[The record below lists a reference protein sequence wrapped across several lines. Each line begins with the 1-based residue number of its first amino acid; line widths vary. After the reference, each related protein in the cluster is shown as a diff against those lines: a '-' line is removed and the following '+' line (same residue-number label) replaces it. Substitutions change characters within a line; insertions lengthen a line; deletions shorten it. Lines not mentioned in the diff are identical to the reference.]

1 MKYLNENI
9 EITLSLQVPES
20 RTYEYKVYVG
30 TKLIFVGNVFLEV
43 GMTSKTFYLN
53 DLLINYLWKGPIE
66 DGPVYG
72 VIETVKLE
80 LVQEGG
86 YDYGTEEVAFLMQ
99 YPNYKAKVC
108 TPFPDIDESNQV
120 FMPLLQGFNYQT
132 NSMVLPPTYPR
143 QFTSK
148 VKFGYLGLYDDSD
161 AYQEL
166 YVRNSRT
173 GQISSDAIVVGETIH
188 KGVYGF
194 NTQTMDDI
202 LSTHAYLLSDKNC
215 KFGFSQGMTN
225 TEFKNGTWSSETSA
239 PTAIDHIT
247 VTLYGEYGST
257 EVTDWYVGDNTFT
270 MFIDKESTSGLTYLR
285 IDFIP
290 RAGNKAY
297 ITFDVKELFNQEIQY
312 TVPLRIQFILGDG
325 TSVNEMSIWADG
337 DTELID
343 ADEIVIWTDGT
354 DQYTVVGK
362 LDECSRYFL
371 KWQDRYG
378 MPQMQPFSGTEI
390 YSESITT
397 NQIINY
403 RREKRPGSIEATSKW
418 SLNSKWLNQKLYP
431 YYESIFVSPYLQL
444 YDAKEDHS
452 YDVNVV
458 TQEYTEKTFNNQ
470 NRQLFNLQLEVEL
483 NKTQQFVY

>member
-1 MKYLNENI
+1 MKYLSENI
-9 EITLSLQVPES
+9 EITIPLQISE
-20 RTYEYKVYVG
+20 TGMYKYEVYVG
-30 TKLIFVGNVFLEV
+30 TKLIFIGNVFLEA
-43 GMTSKTFYLN
+43 GATSKTFYLN
-53 DLLINYLWKGPIE
+53 ELLINYLWKGPIK

-72 VIETVKLE
+72 VIETVEVRLIN
-80 LVQEGG
+80 QGG
-86 YDYGTEEVAFLMQ
+86 YDNGTEEVAFLMQ
-99 YPNYKAKVC
+99 YPNYKAEVC
-108 TPFPDIDESNQV
+108 TSFPDLDKSNQV

-132 NSMVLPPTYPR
+132 NSMVLLPTYPR
-143 QFTSK
+143 QYTSK
-148 VKFGYLGLYDDSD
+148 INFEYLGLYDDSD
-161 AYQEL
+161 VYQDL

-173 GQISSDAIVVGETIH
+173 GQMSSDVIVVGENIH
-188 KGVYGF
+188 RGVYGF
-194 NTQTMDDI
+194 SSQTMDDI
-202 LSTHAYLLSDKNC
+202 LSSHAYLLSDKNC

-225 TEFKNGTWSSETSA
+225 TEFKNGTWSSETTS
-239 PTAIDHIT
+239 PIVVDQIK

-257 EVTDWYVGDNTFT
+257 DVTDWYVQDNTFT
-270 MFIDKESTSGLTYLR
+270 MLIDKDSTSGLTYLR

-312 TVPLRIQFILGDG
+312 TVPLRIQFVLNDG
-325 TSVNEMSIWADG
+325 TSVNKMSIWADG
-337 DTELID
+337 STDLID
-343 ADEIVIWTDGT
+343 VDEIVIWTNDT
-354 DQYTVVGK
+354 KQYTVVGK

-378 MPQMQPFSGTEI
+378 MTQMQPFSGTEI

-418 SLNSKWLNQKLYP
+418 SLNSKWLNQKLFP

-444 YDAKEDHS
+444 YDAKEDRL
-452 YDVNVV
+452 YDVNIV

>member
-1 MKYLNENI
+1 
-9 EITLSLQVPES
+9 
-20 RTYEYKVYVG
+20 
-30 TKLIFVGNVFLEV
+30 
-43 GMTSKTFYLN
+43 
-53 DLLINYLWKGPIE
+53 
-66 DGPVYG
+66 
-72 VIETVKLE
+72 
-80 LVQEGG
+80 
-86 YDYGTEEVAFLMQ
+86 
-99 YPNYKAKVC
+99 
-108 TPFPDIDESNQV
+108 
-120 FMPLLQGFNYQT
+120 MPLLQGFNYQT

-143 QFTSK
+143 KYTSK
-148 VKFGYLGLYDDSD
+148 VNFGYLGLYDDSD
-161 AYQEL
+161 VYQDL

-173 GQISSDAIVVGETIH
+173 GQISSDVIVVGENIH

-194 NTQTMDDI
+194 SSQTMDDI
-202 LSTHAYLLSDKNC
+202 LSSHAHLLSDKNC

-225 TEFKNGTWSSETSA
+225 TEFKNGTWSSETTS
-239 PTAIDHIT
+239 PIVVDQIT

-257 EVTDWYVGDNTFT
+257 EVTDWYVQDNTFT
-270 MFIDKESTSGLTYLR
+270 MLIDKDSTSGLTYLR

-312 TVPLRIQFILGDG
+312 TVPLRIQFVLGDG
-325 TSVNEMSIWADG
+325 TSVNKMSILADG
-337 DTELID
+337 FTNLID
-343 ADEIVIWTDGT
+343 ADEIVIYTNDT
-354 DQYTVVGK
+354 KQYTVVGK

-390 YSESITT
+390 YSESVTT
-397 NQIINY
+397 NQIMNY

-418 SLNSKWLNQKLYP
+418 SLNSKWLNQKLFP

-444 YDAKEDHS
+444 YDAKEDRL

-470 NRQLFNLQLEVEL
+470 NRQLFNLQLEIES

>member
-1 MKYLNENI
+1 MKYLSENI
-9 EITLSLQVPES
+9 EITIPLQISE
-20 RTYEYKVYVG
+20 TGMYKYEVYVG
-30 TKLIFVGNVFLEV
+30 TKLIFIGNVFLEA
-43 GMTSKTFYLN
+43 GATSKTFYLN
-53 DLLINYLWKGPIE
+53 ELLINYLWKGPIK

-72 VIETVKLE
+72 VIETVEVRLIN
-80 LVQEGG
+80 QGG
-86 YDYGTEEVAFLMQ
+86 YDNGTEEVAFLMQ
-99 YPNYKAKVC
+99 YPNYKAEVC
-108 TPFPDIDESNQV
+108 TSFPDLDKSNQV

-132 NSMVLPPTYPR
+132 NSMVLLPTYPR
-143 QFTSK
+143 QYTSK
-148 VKFGYLGLYDDSD
+148 INFEYLGLYDDSD
-161 AYQEL
+161 VHQDL

-173 GQISSDAIVVGETIH
+173 GQMSSDVIVVGENIH
-188 KGVYGF
+188 RGVYGF
-194 NTQTMDDI
+194 SSQTMDDI
-202 LSTHAYLLSDKNC
+202 LSSHAYLLSDKNC

-225 TEFKNGTWSSETSA
+225 TEFKNGTWSSETTS
-239 PTAIDHIT
+239 PIVVDQIK

-257 EVTDWYVGDNTFT
+257 DVTDWYVQDNTFT
-270 MFIDKESTSGLTYLR
+270 MLIDKDSTSGLTYLR

-312 TVPLRIQFILGDG
+312 TVPLRIQFVLNDG
-325 TSVNEMSIWADG
+325 TSVNKMSIWADG
-337 DTELID
+337 STDLID
-343 ADEIVIWTDGT
+343 VDEIVIWTNDT
-354 DQYTVVGK
+354 KQYTVVGK

-378 MPQMQPFSGTEI
+378 MTQMQPFSGTEI

-418 SLNSKWLNQKLYP
+418 SLNSKWLNQKLFP

-444 YDAKEDHS
+444 YDAKEDRL
-452 YDVNVV
+452 YDVNIV

>member
-1 MKYLNENI
+1 
-9 EITLSLQVPES
+9 
-20 RTYEYKVYVG
+20 
-30 TKLIFVGNVFLEV
+30 
-43 GMTSKTFYLN
+43 
-53 DLLINYLWKGPIE
+53 
-66 DGPVYG
+66 
-72 VIETVKLE
+72 
-80 LVQEGG
+80 
-86 YDYGTEEVAFLMQ
+86 
-99 YPNYKAKVC
+99 
-108 TPFPDIDESNQV
+108 
-120 FMPLLQGFNYQT
+120 
-132 NSMVLPPTYPR
+132 
-143 QFTSK
+143 
-148 VKFGYLGLYDDSD
+148 
-161 AYQEL
+161 
-166 YVRNSRT
+166 
-173 GQISSDAIVVGETIH
+173 
-188 KGVYGF
+188 
-194 NTQTMDDI
+194 
-202 LSTHAYLLSDKNC
+202 
-215 KFGFSQGMTN
+215 MTN

-257 EVTDWYVGDNTFT
+257 EVTDWYVADNIFT

-297 ITFDVKELFNQEIQY
+297 ITFNVEELFNQEIQY

-337 DTELID
+337 FTELID
-343 ADEIVIWTDGT
+343 ADEIVIYTGDT

-444 YDAKEDHS
+444 YDAKEDRL

>member
-9 EITLSLQVPES
+9 EITIPLQISE
-20 RTYEYKVYVG
+20 TGMYKYEVYVG
-30 TKLIFVGNVFLEV
+30 TKLIFIGNVFLEA
-43 GMTSKTFYLN
+43 GATSKTFYLN
-53 DLLINYLWKGPIE
+53 ELLINYLWKGPIK

-72 VIETVKLE
+72 VIETVEVRLIN
-80 LVQEGG
+80 QGS
-86 YDYGTEEVAFLMQ
+86 YDNGTEEVAFLMQ
-99 YPNYKAKVC
+99 YPNYKAEVC
-108 TPFPDIDESNQV
+108 TSFPNLNYSNQV

-143 QFTSK
+143 QYTSK
-148 VKFGYLGLYDDSD
+148 INFEYLGLYDDSD
-161 AYQEL
+161 VFQDL

-173 GQISSDAIVVGETIH
+173 GQMSSDTIIVGENIH
-188 KGVYGF
+188 RGVYGF
-194 NTQTMDDI
+194 SSQTMDDI
-202 LSTHAYLLSDKNC
+202 LSSHAYLLSDKNC

-225 TEFKNGTWSSETSA
+225 TQFKNGTWSSETTS
-239 PTAIDHIT
+239 PIVVDQIK

-257 EVTDWYVGDNTFT
+257 DVTDWYVQDNTFT
-270 MFIDKESTSGLTYLR
+270 MLIDKDSTSGLTYLR

-325 TSVNEMSIWADG
+325 TSINKMSIWADG
-337 DTELID
+337 STDLID
-343 ADEIVIWTDGT
+343 ADEIVIWTNDT
-354 DQYTVVGK
+354 KQYTVVGK

-378 MPQMQPFSGTEI
+378 MTQIQPFSGTEI
-390 YSESITT
+390 YSESVIT

-418 SLNSKWLNQKLYP
+418 SLNSKWLNQKLFP

-444 YDAKEDHS
+444 YDAKEDRL
-452 YDVNVV
+452 YDVNIV

>member
-1 MKYLNENI
+1 MKYLSENI
-9 EITLSLQVPES
+9 EITIPLQISETK
-20 RTYEYKVYVG
+20 TYEYKVYVG
-30 TKLIFVGNVFLEV
+30 TKLIFVGSVFLEK
-43 GMTSKTFYLN
+43 GATSKTFYLN
-53 DLLINYLWKGPIE
+53 ELLINYLWKGTIK

-72 VIETVKLE
+72 VIETVKVE
-80 LVQEGG
+80 VIQEGSS
-86 YDYGTEEVAFLMQ
+86 DYNTEEVAFLMQ
-99 YPNYKAKVC
+99 YPNYKAEVC
-108 TPFPDIDESNQV
+108 TPFPNISQSNQV

-143 QFTSK
+143 KYTSK
-148 VKFGYLGLYDDSD
+148 VNFGYLGLYDDSD
-161 AYQEL
+161 VYQDL

-173 GQISSDAIVVGETIH
+173 GQISSDVIVVGENIH

-194 NTQTMDDI
+194 SSQTMDDI
-202 LSTHAYLLSDKNC
+202 LSSHAHLLSDKNC

-225 TEFKNGTWSSETSA
+225 TEFKNGTWSSETTS
-239 PTAIDHIT
+239 PIVVDQIT

-257 EVTDWYVGDNTFT
+257 EVTDWYVQDNTFT
-270 MFIDKESTSGLTYLR
+270 MLIDKDSTSGLTYLR

-312 TVPLRIQFILGDG
+312 TVPLRIQFVLGDG
-325 TSVNEMSIWADG
+325 TSVNKMSILADG
-337 DTELID
+337 FTNLID
-343 ADEIVIWTDGT
+343 ADEIVIYTNDT
-354 DQYTVVGK
+354 KQYTVVGK

-390 YSESITT
+390 YSESVTT
-397 NQIINY
+397 NQIMNY

-418 SLNSKWLNQKLYP
+418 SLNSKWLNQKLFP

-444 YDAKEDHS
+444 YDAKEDRL

-470 NRQLFNLQLEVEL
+470 NRQLFNLQLEIES